1 MVYVEIFGVTVNLY
15 AQIVGTVG
23 LVVIVWSYQLKKTA
37 YLALSTL
44 AMAIF
49 LAESC
54 LLYADADTF
63 TGIVL
68 NAAAIVRNLLMLL
81 WRARFGRELPAPI
94 ALCLLA
100 VVWGVCAFRLTAWY
114 TFLPPALQTVYT
126 LCSLSKNYF
135 VLKVGALVLESGNLF
150 YNASVGAYIG
160 ILRQVVL
167 VISVIV
173 STIAYA
179 SALRRQKSADISA
192 ARHPAADCP
201 ENPAKAAAL
210 ADDGSYCKSSV
221 KQKQGENVPPSDEQS
236 TRQ

>member
-1 MVYVEIFGVTVNLY
+1 MVYVEIFCVTVNLY

-68 NAAAIVRNLLMLL
+68 NAAAIVRNLLMLR
-81 WRARFGRELPAPI
+81 WRALRTRTARPDRPLSSCRRLGRMRLSSHGMVHLPSARSADGVYPVFP
-94 ALCLLA
+94 LQKLL
-100 VVWGVCAFRLTAWY
+100 R
-114 TFLPPALQTVYT
+114 
-126 LCSLSKNYF
+126 S
-135 VLKVGALVLESGNLF
+135 ESRRPRTGERNLF

-192 ARHPAADCP
+192 ARRPAADCN
-201 ENPAKAAAL
+201 ENPSKTAAL
-210 ADDGSYCKSSV
+210 ADDGSYCKSSLNT
-221 KQKQGENVPPSDEQS
+221 KLC
-236 TRQ
+236 

>member
-1 MVYVEIFGVTVNLY
+1 M
-15 AQIVGTVG
+15 
-23 LVVIVWSYQLKKTA
+23 
-37 YLALSTL
+37 
-44 AMAIF
+44 
-49 LAESC
+49 
-54 LLYADADTF
+54 
-63 TGIVL
+63 
-68 NAAAIVRNLLMLL
+68 
-81 WRARFGRELPAPI
+81 
-94 ALCLLA
+94 
-100 VVWGVCAFRLTAWY
+100 
-114 TFLPPALQTVYT
+114 YT

-192 ARHPAADCP
+192 VGHPAADCN
-201 ENPAKAAAL
+201 ENPSKTTAL
-210 ADDGSYCKSSV
+210 ADNGSYCKSSI
-221 KQKQGENVPPSDEQS
+221 KQDYNKNVPPSDEQS